1 MLAMLYAYHGD
12 RDRALEIGRRT
23 MRAVAMENGC
33 SWDSVLVLRGDTGER
48 IYGNDYYQNLML
60 WALPAA
66 LAGED
71 LAAPCAP
78 GGLVDRVIAAGRGT
92 S

>member
-1 MLAMLYAYHGD
+1 MVKGYTWNQPCIVQAA
-12 RDRALEIGRRT
+12 
-23 MRAVAMENGC
+23 
-33 SWDSVLVLRGDTGER
+33 TGER
-48 IYGNDYYQNLML
+48 IGGYDYYQNLML

-78 GGLVDRVIAAGRGT
+78 GGLVDRIIAAGREAGPT
-92 S
+92 G